1 VHGQGVDVRAIHPA
15 EADAVAGYLQKDSVE
30 GAGLEL
36 AASEAKVGRGAGSLG
51 PFELGAA
58 GARGDRRA
66 RPEDVPLLVEH
77 FLQKHARGGRA
88 KTFAPETLAVLQRYP
103 WEFNVRQ
110 LQQVVEHA
118 FCLVEGDV
126 VTPADLPAFLRETKS
141 SPPVSPTGTPG
152 PLRDVVQEAEK
163 AHILRA
169 LQHTKGN
176 RRQAIE
182 LLQVSPETF
191 YKRLEEFGLK
201 KTDK

>member
-1 VHGQGVDVRAIHPA
+1 VEKETAEGRFRA
-15 EADAVAGYLQKDSVE
+15 DL
-30 GAGLEL
+30 L
-36 AASEAKVGRGAGSLG
+36 ARLG
-51 PFELGAA
+51 HTLVIPPLRE
-58 GARGDRRA
+58 
-66 RPEDVPLLVEH
+66 RPEDVPLLAEH
-77 FLQKHARGGRA
+77 FLQKHTRGGRG
-88 KTFAPETLAVLQRYP
+88 KTFAPETLALLQRYR

-118 FCLVEGDV
+118 FCLGEGDV
-126 VTPADLPAFLRETKS
+126 VTPEDLPAFLRDAA
-141 SPPVSPTGTPG
+141 SPRGGAAAAADGPPG

-169 LQHTKGN
+169 LEHTKGN